1 MRLENGL
8 GWAHCRW
15 LLQGRDRGVPDG
27 SFAGQGSE
35 RLERR
40 GEYEGRVEETDFAE
54 VETSVWRGWDWWSRK
69 RRAWLRFV
77 CDLLRTIS
85 GESFGLGW

>member
-40 GEYEGRVEETDFAE
+40 GEYEGRVEDLAALLVETDFAE
-54 VETSVWRGWDWWSRK
+54 VETSDGDRVGG
-69 RRAWLRFV
+69 V
-77 CDLLRTIS
+77 
-85 GESFGLGW
+85 GLVVEKEKGLAEVRL

>member
-1 MRLENGL
+1 MTPQLLLPDTLVERVLTNKSEPAVVALGNGL
-8 GWAHCRW
+8 GRAHCRW

-40 GEYEGRVEETDFAE
+40 GEYEGRVE
-54 VETSVWRGWDWWSRK
+54 
-69 RRAWLRFV
+69 
-77 CDLLRTIS
+77 DLA
-85 GESFGLGW
+85 GGN